1 MNIDTSEKILADN
14 NDVFAD
20 IFNVLLFD
28 GRKVINEHGLENSKD
43 RSQYKA
49 DGKLREQER
58 DVSKFYNKQEMRIA
72 FLGVEH
78 QNRRDSYMPARVI
91 SYDASNYRAQI
102 LNRRQRIKEKAED
115 RKNVRR
121 RREPKKL
128 YPVITLVLYFGNN
141 HWKQG
146 RNLYDILDIPEDF
159 MPYVNDY
166 RINLV
171 EVAFLDPETVAKFQ
185 SDFRI
190 VADYFVQKRLTDDY
204 VGSEIDITHVDETLK
219 LLGVLAKDDRFPEE
233 IDAMKE
239 EKKMKGKVNMCEVL
253 DKIEGRGFEKGKQE
267 GIRWG
272 IEQERVHTEEERK
285 KTEEEKRKAEE
296 QRKRAEEAEKRA
308 GKAESRA
315 DELQKEVER
324 LQKLL
329 EKSE

>member
-1 MNIDTSEKILADN
+1 
-14 NDVFAD
+14 
-20 IFNVLLFD
+20 
-28 GRKVINEHGLENSKD
+28 
-43 RSQYKA
+43 
-49 DGKLREQER
+49 
-58 DVSKFYNKQEMRIA
+58 
-72 FLGVEH
+72 EH
-78 QNRRDSYMPARVI
+78 QNRRASYMPARVI

-121 RREPKKL
+121 RREPKK
-128 YPVITLVLYFGNN
+128 
-141 HWKQG
+141 
-146 RNLYDILDIPEDF
+146 
-159 MPYVNDY
+159 
-166 RINLV
+166 
-171 EVAFLDPETVAKFQ
+171 LDPETVAKFQ

-272 IEQERVHTEEERK
+272 IEQERVHTQEERK

>member
-1 MNIDTSEKILADN
+1 
-14 NDVFAD
+14 
-20 IFNVLLFD
+20 
-28 GRKVINEHGLENSKD
+28 
-43 RSQYKA
+43 
-49 DGKLREQER
+49 
-58 DVSKFYNKQEMRIA
+58 
-72 FLGVEH
+72 
-78 QNRRDSYMPARVI
+78 
-91 SYDASNYRAQI
+91 
-102 LNRRQRIKEKAED
+102 
-115 RKNVRR
+115 
-121 RREPKKL
+121 
-128 YPVITLVLYFGNN
+128 
-141 HWKQG
+141 
-146 RNLYDILDIPEDF
+146 

-272 IEQERVHTEEERK
+272 IEQERVHTQEERK